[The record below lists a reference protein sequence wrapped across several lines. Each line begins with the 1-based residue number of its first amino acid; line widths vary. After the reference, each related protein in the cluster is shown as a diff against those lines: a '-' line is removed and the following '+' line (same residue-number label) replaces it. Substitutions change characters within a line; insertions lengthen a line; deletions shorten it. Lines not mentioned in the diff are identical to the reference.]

1 MALISAAQSY
11 YVYGQMPGGGPPS
24 WRVAFAATSYSL
36 LWALATP
43 LVFWFGKRFP
53 VAKTAT
59 AYNLPLHL
67 LVSLALG
74 FVHRA
79 TWLML
84 QFSLPRVTMTQKL
97 SWEFAFSDLVT
108 NIDYQAMVYW
118 VLLAIQQ
125 GTLYYRKYQEGSL
138 VASRLETQ
146 LAQAQLAGLKMQL
159 QPHFLFNTLH
169 SINALMYQNVEQAS
183 EMLVKLSDFLRASL
197 EGSNAALVTLSAEV
211 DFIQQYLDIERIRF
225 EDRLEVDYDIEPS
238 AWTCL
243 VPNMILQP
251 LVENAIKHGISRLP
265 SGGRIEIRAKVRNEN
280 LEIFV
285 ANNGPLL
292 TSNKE
297 SAATASGQET
307 APGIGVANVQARLQT
322 LYGDQ
327 QSFLLR
333 NWQKQGV
340 EAFLQIPA
348 QRSSGPPEP
357 LEN

>member
-11 YVYGQMPGGGPPS
+11 YVYSQIPGGGPPS
-24 WRVAFAATSYSL
+24 WRVAFAATSYSV

-43 LVFWFGKRFP
+43 LVFWLGKRFP
-53 VAKTAT
+53 VDKSAT
-59 AYNLPLHL
+59 AYNLPVHL
-67 LVSLALG
+67 LASLVLG

-79 TWLML
+79 TWLLL
-84 QFSLPRVTMTQKL
+84 QFSLPMVQSGKKL
-97 SWEFAFSDLVT
+97 SWQFAFSDVVT

-118 VLLAIQQ
+118 VLLAVQQ

-169 SINALMYQNVEQAS
+169 SINALMYQNTEQAS

-197 EGSNAALVTLSAEV
+197 DSSNATLVTLV
-211 DFIQQYLDIERIRF
+211 DELDFVQQYLDIERIRF
-225 EDRLEVDYDIEPS
+225 EDRLEVDYVVEPG
-238 AWTCL
+238 AGTCL

-265 SGGRIEIRAKVRNEN
+265 SGGRIEIRAKERNEK

-285 ANNGPLL
+285 ANSGPLL
-292 TSNKE
+292 TSDKE
-297 SAATASGQET
+297 IASAASGQQN
-307 APGIGVANVQARLQT
+307 APGIGLANVQARLQT

-327 QSFLLR
+327 QSFFLR

-340 EAFLQIPA
+340 QALLCIPA
-348 QRSSGPPEP
+348 MKSESLQA
-357 LEN
+357 